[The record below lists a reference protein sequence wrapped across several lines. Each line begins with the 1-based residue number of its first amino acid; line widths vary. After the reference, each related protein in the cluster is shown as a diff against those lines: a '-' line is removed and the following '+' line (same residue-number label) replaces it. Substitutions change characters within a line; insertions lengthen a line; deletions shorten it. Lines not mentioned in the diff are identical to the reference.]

1 METKERRRHA
11 RLLRS
16 ATITCQPVTYPLGRA
31 AESQVRMLDVSEG
44 GVRLD
49 APTPFDLG
57 SLLQV
62 ALLLD
67 GWNRHATGRL
77 RRDDDAGTKPL
88 TALGR
93 VARCEPAEAG
103 RYEVG
108 VQFLDIW
115 DEHWQ
120 AMRRY
125 LQGAATRLQASQPEG
140 FGDEQD
146 A

>member
-1 METKERRRHA
+1 M
-11 RLLRS
+11 
-16 ATITCQPVTYPLGRA
+16 
-31 AESQVRMLDVSEG
+31 
-44 GVRLD
+44 
-49 APTPFDLG
+49 
-57 SLLQV
+57 
-62 ALLLD
+62 
-67 GWNRHATGRL
+67 
-77 RRDDDAGTKPL
+77 
-88 TALGR
+88 
-93 VARCEPAEAG
+93 RCEPAEAG